1 MYTESLEGM
10 LDLQAGR
17 LRQAAARFRMAVDST
32 HAVSYNH
39 SHGNAWAGVL
49 YAGVVYEANQLE
61 QAEHLLNVYLPLARD
76 VGLPDHMIL
85 SHVMR
90 SRIAFHAGDV
100 DAAFQTLTEL
110 EYLGHQR

>member
-1 MYTESLEGM
+1 LTVYTKVL
-10 LDLQAGR
+10 
-17 LRQAAARFRMAVDST
+17 T
-32 HAVSYNH
+32 PP

-49 YAGVVYEANQLE
+49 YAGAVYETNQLK

-90 SRIAFHAGDV
+90 SRTPS
-100 DAAFQTLTEL
+100 TLATSTPPF
-110 EYLGHQR
+110 RR